1 MERGGELDVKQALG
15 EAFRLFDAGE
25 LEESESLYRQCLD
38 QARNKGDEQSALHG
52 LGFVLAM
59 KGKWSEALACYEELY
74 SRATQDCN
82 NIDQAIALHQIGMVH
97 RMRGAYDLA
106 TEAFTQ
112 ELAQRKVKLPE
123 DHVGFSAVAYELG
136 LLALTEKRIQEAF
149 RYFEESLR
157 EGELAGCGIC
167 IGCAHRGLGQTYNET
182 GELEQSRSHFMRSAD
197 AFEKGGDAPGAAE
210 ARSMA
215 E

>member
-1 MERGGELDVKQALG
+1 MDVKQALG
-15 EAFRLFDAGE
+15 EAFRLFDVGE
-25 LEESESLYRQCLD
+25 LEESESIYRQCLE
-38 QARNKGDEQSALHG
+38 QAENREDEQSALHG
-52 LGFVLAM
+52 LGFALAM
-59 KGKWSEALACYEELY
+59 KEEWPEALACYEKLHSWAMEE
-74 SRATQDCN
+74 R
-82 NIDQAIALHQIGMVH
+82 NITDEAIALHQIGMVH

-106 TEAFTQ
+106 GEAFTQ
-112 ELAQRKVKLPE
+112 ELAQRNEKLPE

-149 RYFEESLR
+149 RYFEEALR
-157 EGELAGCGIC
+157 QGELAGCGIC

-182 GELEQSRSHFMRSAD
+182 MELKQSRTHFMRSAE
-197 AFEKGGDAPGAAE
+197 AFEKGGDVRAAAE